1 MAELLLHGIG
11 VDFPLFF
18 AGDRS
23 FKWNFFASLTGRGSA
38 HQRTTVSALDNVTLS
53 IPAGSRTALLGGN
66 AAGKTTLLRVMGG
79 LLAPGAGQVAI
90 DGRPISILGTGIG
103 IDPSFTT
110 RQTIIGQGLLMG
122 FPLAACQDCL
132 MRAVEFG
139 ELKDILDQ
147 PLNTLAQGHQVRL
160 ALSIAIGYTAEILL
174 IDEMLEH
181 LPPAVIDR
189 LISHIEMGMPE
200 GSIVV
205 IAERSKSLLERICDR
220 AVVLHRGRLIDQGH
234 FSDVAARR
242 DEHLTS

>member
-1 MAELLLHGIG
+1 MAALTLHGVK

-23 FKWNFFASLTGRGSA
+23 FKRNFLTALTGRHSTD
-38 HQRTTVSALDNVTLS
+38 QRTAVSALDDVTLS
-53 IPAGSRTALLGGN
+53 IGAGSRVALLGGN

-79 LLAPGAGQVAI
+79 LLVPGAGSVAI
-90 DGRPISILGTGIG
+90 DGRAISILGTGIG
-103 IDPSFTT
+103 IDPAFTP

-122 FPLAACQDCL
+122 FPLAACQDHL
-132 MRAVEFG
+132 ARAVEFG

-160 ALSIAIGYTAEILL
+160 ALSIAVGYAAEILL

-189 LISHIEMGMPE
+189 LCQHIDHGMPT
-200 GSIVV
+200 GAIVV
-205 IAERSKSLLERICDR
+205 LAERSRSLLERICTT
-220 AVVLHRGRLIDQGH
+220 AAVLHQGRLVDQGPLAEI
-234 FSDVAARR
+234 SERYPAQ
-242 DEHLTS
+242 LIG

>member
-1 MAELLLHGIG
+1 MAALTLHGVK

-23 FKWNFFASLTGRGSA
+23 FTRNFLAALTGRRPA
-38 HQRTTVSALDNVTLS
+38 DQCTTVSALDDVTLT
-53 IPAGSRTALLGGN
+53 ITAGARIALLGGN

-79 LLAPGAGQVAI
+79 LLVPSAGNVAI
-90 DGRPISILGTGIG
+90 DGRAIGVLGTGIG
-103 IDPSFTT
+103 IDPAFTP

-122 FPLAACQDCL
+122 FSLAACQGYL
-132 MRAVEFG
+132 ARAVEFG

-160 ALSIAIGYTAEILL
+160 ALSIAVGYAAEILL

-181 LPPAVIDR
+181 LPPPVIDR
-189 LISHIEMGMPE
+189 LFKHIEMDMSQ

-205 IAERSKSLLERICDR
+205 IAERSKSLLERVCNR
-220 AVVLHRGRLIDQGH
+220 GMVLHRGRLIDSGS
-234 FSDVAARR
+234 FSEIAAR
-242 DEHLTS
+242 HHAQLTG